1 MRFPLASLANTGA
14 LSRKD
19 EMKTVEECKEEVAKL
34 LQTGL
39 QAGLISQDE
48 FDTALKLQS
57 WEALQPI
64 PDKAQGV
71 DPADPAEDELK
82 TARAEHLLHRS
93 DFTNT
98 ELKMLRVLAPDEYR
112 LLK

>member
-39 QAGLISQDE
+39 QAELISQDE

-64 PDKAQGV
+64 LDKAQGV
-71 DPADPAEDELK
+71 DPAEDEERLRL
-82 TARAEHLLHRS
+82 ARAEHPLHRS
-93 DFTNT
+93 DFTPS
-98 ELKMLRVLAPDEYR
+98 ELKMLKELAPDEYR

>member
-1 MRFPLASLANTGA
+1 MRLR
-14 LSRKD
+14 RKE
-19 EMKTVEECKEEVAKL
+19 EMKVEECKEEVAKL

-39 QAGLISQDE
+39 KTGLISQDE

-64 PDKAQGV
+64 LDKAQGV
-71 DPADPAEDELK
+71 YPAEDELR
-82 TARAEHLLHRS
+82 TAREENPLHRS
-93 DFTNT
+93 DFTDT
-98 ELKMLRVLAPDEYR
+98 ELKMLRVLAPEEYE

>member
-1 MRFPLASLANTGA
+1 
-14 LSRKD
+14 
-19 EMKTVEECKEEVAKL
+19 MKTVEECKEEVAKL

-48 FDTALKLQS
+48 FDTALKVTT

-64 PDKAQGV
+64 LDKAQGV
-71 DPADPAEDELK
+71 EPVDPAEDELR
-82 TARAEHLLHRS
+82 TAREETPLYFR
-93 DFTNT
+93 DFT
-98 ELKMLRVLAPDEYR
+98 EEEIDKLRVLAPDEYE

>member
-1 MRFPLASLANTGA
+1 
-14 LSRKD
+14 
-19 EMKTVEECKEEVAKL
+19 MKTVEECKEEVAKL

-39 QAGLISQDE
+39 KTGLISQDE
-48 FDTALKLQS
+48 FVTALKFQS

-64 PDKAQGV
+64 LDKAQGI
-71 DPADPAEDELK
+71 DPVDPAEDELK
-82 TARAEHLLHRS
+82 TAREENPLYFR

-98 ELKMLRVLAPDEYR
+98 ELERLKLLAPDEYE

>member
-1 MRFPLASLANTGA
+1 
-14 LSRKD
+14 
-19 EMKTVEECKEEVAKL
+19 MKVEECKEEVAKL
-34 LQTGL
+34 LQSGL

-64 PDKAQGV
+64 IDKAQGV
-71 DPADPAEDELK
+71 EPVDPIEDEERLRL
-82 TARAEHLLHRS
+82 ARAEHPLHRS
-93 DFTNT
+93 DFTLS
-98 ELKMLRVLAPDEYR
+98 ELKMLKELAPDEYR